1 MRAGRVGRPH
11 GLDGAFHV
19 LEPVARL
26 LAVGLPVTVD
36 GRAATIERRAGT
48 DERPIVRLD
57 VARSREA
64 AEALRGARLEVAR
77 EDAPPLDEGEFWA
90 EDLEGLTVRAGDR
103 ELGVVRRLVPL
114 PSCEALE
121 LEGTGELV
129 PLVGD
134 AIVAVDPAAGV
145 VEVRESFLAG

>member
-1 MRAGRVGRPH
+1 MGRAH
-11 GLDGAFHV
+11 GLDGSFHV

-26 LAVGLPVTVD
+26 LAVGLPVAVD
-36 GRAATIERRAGT
+36 GRAATVERRAGT
-48 DERPIVRLD
+48 DDRPIVRLD
-57 VARSREA
+57 VAQSREA

-77 EDAPPLDEGEFWA
+77 AHAPALDEGEFWA
-90 EDLEGLTVRAGDR
+90 EDLEGLTVRAGER

-121 LEGTGELV
+121 LEGSDQLI

-134 AIVAVDPAAGV
+134 AIVAVDPAGGV
-145 VEVRESFLAG
+145 IEVREAFLAD